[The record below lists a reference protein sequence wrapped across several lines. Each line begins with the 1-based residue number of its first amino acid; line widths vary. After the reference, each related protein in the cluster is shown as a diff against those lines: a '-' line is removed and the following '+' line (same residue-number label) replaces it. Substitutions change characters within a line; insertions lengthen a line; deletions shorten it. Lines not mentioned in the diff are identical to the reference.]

1 MLRMLT
7 LGIALAAATTASAVN
22 DPQEDIVIPPDALIQ
37 QIYEDKLRAEAESQT
52 QGELVTYKLIL
63 GLFSVE
69 LLTLYKCSFYQEEL
83 LAGGDVFMWGPRY
96 DTMTVKAVQAR
107 TLAQSKSNAMVE
119 VSFVAGGEPR
129 KVVLSLTRFGDGW
142 EIDDISSDRG
152 SIRQWVAQGTP
163 TTIAPAKRGPCP

>member
-7 LGIALAAATTASAVN
+7 LGIALAAATTASAAN
-22 DPQEDIVIPPDALIQ
+22 DPQEDIVIPPDGLIQ
-37 QIYEDKLRAEAESQT
+37 QIYEDKLKAEAVSQT
-52 QGELVTYKLIL
+52 QGELVTSRLIL

-83 LAGGDVFMWGPRY
+83 LAGGDVFMWGPRS
-96 DTMTVKAVQAR
+96 DTKAVRTR
-107 TLAQSKSNAMVE
+107 TLAQSKGAAMVE
-119 VSFVAGGEPR
+119 VNFVADGEPR

-152 SIRQWVAQGTP
+152 SLRQWIAQGTP
-163 TTIAPAKRGPCP
+163 SKIAPAKREPCP